1 MKEQT
6 EMIKK
11 FDEAKQSLMSMMS
24 IITDTSEK
32 VKERASKQHDLQIEK
47 YKADTEINQ
56 MKREIGEF
64 EALLTKYEDF
74 DNILSNNIL
83 NLIDKYNK
91 EWKESEKEW
100 YNWNVDKLVGWF
112 EYVLRSNCKNSLN
125 KNNEQEMEKKE
136 SDDHEKKLNVNLG
149 DNFENID
156 FCAIATKMKD
166 DKYKCKNLSTLDE
179 VELQEFGIDDDE
191 YCDILLD
198 EVERICEKY
207 PKPARKSARK
217 RRSENVFKEMKMDN
231 LNNGNDKNNDK
242 NEFVQEKEK
251 EKEKQKDQE
260 IEELQDIDIELISS
274 GLSLICVFF
283 VCGKC
288 LSNIILKND
297 YSYNTSW

>member
-1 MKEQT
+1 M
-6 EMIKK
+6 
-11 FDEAKQSLMSMMS
+11 
-24 IITDTSEK
+24 
-32 VKERASKQHDLQIEK
+32 
-47 YKADTEINQ
+47 
-56 MKREIGEF
+56 
-64 EALLTKYEDF
+64 
-74 DNILSNNIL
+74 
-83 NLIDKYNK
+83 
-91 EWKESEKEW
+91 
-100 YNWNVDKLVGWF
+100 
-112 EYVLRSNCKNSLN
+112 
-125 KNNEQEMEKKE
+125 
-136 SDDHEKKLNVNLG
+136 
-149 DNFENID
+149 
-156 FCAIATKMKD
+156 
-166 DKYKCKNLSTLDE
+166 
-179 VELQEFGIDDDE
+179 QEFGIDDDE